1 MAMERLAHLQKDMR
15 TSDTLNLQLLEDVR
29 KLCFSI
35 SSDAFVKYQ
44 QGNVSRD
51 NAVRV
56 ISDTIGRIH
65 ESAAL
70 YFSKIAT
77 RMAHEADIDLITSGV
92 SGSRTAEWFQ
102 THNRLFGTN
111 VTASGLALALVH
123 EEVGM
128 TASVTEF
135 EIPGNLTAY
144 VDSMIDT
151 PEAIHGIFHAK
162 VLGGIVSEK
171 EFQQIVSASVGSLYE
186 EFASLSPGGVI
197 PPTGTTLLA
206 CGLNFFDRENAS
218 FILGTFAGA
227 VAGNNKRY
235 LDGGSPS
242 WMQRLGRVCGIMY
255 GGDGPDPHFKLPQF
269 YP

>member
-1 MAMERLAHLQKDMR
+1 MERLKELQNVMR
-15 TSDTLNLQLLEDVR
+15 TSHTLDFELLKQASE
-29 KLCFSI
+29 LCVSI
-35 SSDAFVKYQ
+35 GSEALFDYW
-44 QGNVSRD
+44 QGYLPRAD
-51 NAVRV
+51 AVRI

-111 VTASGLALALVH
+111 VTASGLALALFH

-135 EIPGNLTAY
+135 EIPRNLTAY
-144 VDSMIDT
+144 VNSMIDT

-186 EFASLSPGGVI
+186 EFASLSPSGVI
-197 PPTGTTLLA
+197 SPTGTTLLA

-235 LDGGSPS
+235 LDGGYPS